1 MQCLRR
7 EWAVPSLQRGRLRL
21 QGGGGGDG
29 QPGKEGRQE
38 HGHQVHRGAP
48 HQVDLLQP
56 MLLHAILHQ
65 MPGHRN
71 PASRYTHHLVI
82 LQHTF
87 SLLAVAS
94 CNSAALV
101 RVAVQ
106 KAHLTTQAPRAH
118 LARALAA
125 VAILWMRTRKTRMRL
140 ATMRMRDQP
149 SAAEHRPILVRR
161 KDLMAH
167 STTTAT
173 RP

>member
-7 EWAVPSLQRGRLRL
+7 EWAVPALQRGRLRL

-82 LQHTF
+82 LLHTF

-101 RVAVQ
+101 HFLCHKNQTIGMEFITDTVSAALLHLPLLPLQ
-106 KAHLTTQAPRAH
+106 KYNNVGHDILQAATQ
-118 LARALAA
+118 LALAQ
-125 VAILWMRTRKTRMRL
+125 VI
-140 ATMRMRDQP
+140 
-149 SAAEHRPILVRR
+149 
-161 KDLMAH
+161 
-167 STTTAT
+167 
-173 RP
+173 